1 MSENG
6 QNKVCMISLGCAKN
20 LVDSEIL
27 IGGLK
32 QESYEIVQKSDDADI
47 LIVNTCGFLDS
58 AREESVDVILDAGAL
73 RKENKVDKLVVMG
86 CFSDRYGSELHD
98 ELPEVDAFFGTDDHA
113 AVLSYLTGKS
123 YAKNDPDYFRSLLT
137 PGHYGYLKIA
147 EGCDNGCSFCS
158 IPIMRG
164 MQRSQP
170 VAWNVQEAKRMADMG
185 IKELLVIAQDST
197 SYGWD
202 LGEKSSLHQ
211 LMDEL
216 NKVNGI
222 DWIRLHYAHPAHL
235 HREMIQRFSDLEKLV
250 PYIDMPVQHGS
261 DRMLK
266 NMRRGLGSAGI
277 RKRIDALR
285 SINPDIS
292 IRTSMIVGFPGE
304 TDEDFKEL
312 YKFVEEVE
320 FDRLGVFTYSEE
332 EGTHGA
338 NLEDDVPGEVKTNR
352 MDEIMLLQ
360 QEINLK
366 KNQSLIGSTEK
377 VLIDLQSEDGASIGR
392 SYRDA
397 PQVDNF
403 IRVDELLPV
412 GEFVDVKITEAFEYD
427 VKGEAVSNV
436 KEAV

>member
-1 MSENG
+1 MSDK
-6 QNKVCMISLGCAKN
+6 QQSKVCMISLGCAKN

-58 AREESVDVILDAGAL
+58 AREESVDVILEAGAL
-73 RKENKVDKLVVMG
+73 RKQDKVEKLVVMG

-113 AVLSYLTGKS
+113 SVLSYLTGKS

-137 PGHYGYLKIA
+137 PNHYGYLKIA

-164 MQRSQP
+164 LQRSQP
-170 VAWNVQEAKRMADMG
+170 VAWNVQEAQRMADMG
-185 IKELLVIAQDST
+185 VKELLVIAQDST

-202 LGEKSSLHQ
+202 LDSRSSLHQ
-211 LMDEL
+211 LMDKL

-261 DRMLK
+261 DKMLK

-304 TDEDFKEL
+304 TDEDFKQL
-312 YKFVEEVE
+312 YNFIEEIE

-338 NLEDDVPGEVKTNR
+338 NLKDDIPGQVKSDR

-366 KNQSLIGSTEK
+366 KNQSLVGRTEK
-377 VLIDLQSEDGASIGR
+377 VLIDLHSEDGTSIGR

-403 IRVDELLPV
+403 IRIDEILPV
-412 GEFVDVKITEAFEYD
+412 GEFIDVKITEAFEYD
-427 VKGEAVSNV
+427 VKGETLVNVTKAV
-436 KEAV
+436 

>member
-6 QNKVCMISLGCAKN
+6 QSKVCMISLGCAKN

-123 YAKNDPDYFRSLLT
+123 YANNDPDYFRSLLT

-164 MQRSQP
+164 LQRSQP
-170 VAWNVQEAKRMADMG
+170 VAWNVQEAQRMADMG

-285 SINPDIS
+285 TINPDIS

-377 VLIDLQSEDGASIGR
+377 VLIDLQSEDGSSIGR